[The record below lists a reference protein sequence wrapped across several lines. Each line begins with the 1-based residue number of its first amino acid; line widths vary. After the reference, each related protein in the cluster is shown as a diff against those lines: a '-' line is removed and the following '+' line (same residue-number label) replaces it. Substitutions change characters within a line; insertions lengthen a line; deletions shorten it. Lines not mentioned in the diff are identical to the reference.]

1 MAGVPRANVVSGWD
15 SATAVDEVNKTGV
28 AGFEPDCESSL
39 ALGFAWFELR

>member
-1 MAGVPRANVVSGWD
+1 MTHALGHAHRANGVS
-15 SATAVDEVNKTGV
+15 EMGV